1 MSAEQENRVSTPKV
15 AGDADR
21 SDTDQEQSRSART
34 KRRRWKPLLLELL
47 LWTALAVATAAF
59 LVYAS
64 ERWLPANF

>member
-1 MSAEQENRVSTPKV
+1 MTTQEDPRPPEPAAK
-15 AGDADR
+15 
-21 SDTDQEQSRSART
+21 
-34 KRRRWKPLLLELL
+34 KRRWKPLLLELL